1 MRHQLI
7 SLRSRSIAVLGRLGW
22 LPPTLAR
29 LTLGIVFFNSGRG
42 KLGNLPQVVEY
53 FQSLGIPAPH
63 FQAPLA
69 AGAELV
75 CGALLLLG
83 LFSRLASVPLIVTM
97 IVALLTARKD
107 DIEGIS
113 SLFTMIEY
121 LYIVMLVWIGVSGPG
136 PLSLDR
142 LVARSFGAGRE
153 EHGTR
158 GAAGRA
164 TAA

>member
-1 MRHQLI
+1 MFQTLWTCRTKAL
-7 SLRSRSIAVLGRLGW
+7 AVLAKLTW

-29 LTLGIVFFNSGRG
+29 LTLGLVFFNSGRG

-83 LFSRLASVPLIVTM
+83 LFSRLASVPLVVTM
-97 IVALLTARKD
+97 IVALLTAKKD
-107 DIEGIS
+107 EIEHLS

-136 PLSLDR
+136 PLALDR
-142 LVARSFGAGRE
+142 FLGR
-153 EHGTR
+153 GKS
-158 GAAGRA
+158 A
-164 TAA
+164 

>member
-1 MRHQLI
+1 MLQTIMQCRAKALD
-7 SLRSRSIAVLGRLGW
+7 VLGKLTW

-29 LTLGIVFFNSGRG
+29 LTLGLVFFNSGRG
-42 KLGNLPQVVEY
+42 KLGNLSQVVEY

-97 IVALLTARKD
+97 IVALVTAKKD

-121 LYIVMLVWIGVSGPG
+121 LYIVMLVWIGISGPG

-142 LVARSFGAGRE
+142 LLVRQKSA
-153 EHGTR
+153 
-158 GAAGRA
+158 
-164 TAA
+164 

>member
-1 MRHQLI
+1 MLQTALQCRTKAL
-7 SLRSRSIAVLGRLGW
+7 AVLGRLTW

-29 LTLGIVFFNSGRG
+29 LTLGLVFFNSGRG
-42 KLGNLPQVVEY
+42 KLGNLPQVIEY

-69 AGAELV
+69 AGTELV

-97 IVALLTARKD
+97 IVAILTARKAD
-107 DIEGIS
+107 LEGIS
-113 SLFTMIEY
+113 SLFTFIEY
-121 LYIVMLVWIGVSGPG
+121 TYIVLLVWIGISGPG

-142 LVARSFGAGRE
+142 LLVRE
-153 EHGTR
+153 K
-158 GAAGRA
+158 AA
-164 TAA
+164 